1 MVLLNKS
8 YMNNPYVTSPTMTP
22 EQFKQSMIDQYNPNK
37 AKDPN
42 TIFLSP
48 TLTPNVT
55 STVQTQFGPQTMTG
69 TRVTDLFKTGEE
81 INTEMKAAQDKQ
93 KAFEESGGKVEDTLP
108 KEETNIIPE
117 KRPDESS
124 TDFLGRIGGA
134 IDKIFTLQQ
143 TNPESYNRFMSGL
156 DLYKRGQE
164 GEDIATALLGNSK
177 YNAEQAKALFDASLK
192 ALDFQQQ
199 TLKVQKTQQ
208 ELSEV
213 KEPSKELQSMATSI
227 LDKQY
232 DIKDEGVAFA
242 MASRAK
248 ELQAQFPGIGS
259 GTALNFAIQ
268 SAVETGELVSGKGK
282 FGKGKFNPVMGKS
295 FTLEQL
301 QNANPGLSEE
311 EIRKQAKADGV
322 TIL

>member
-1 MVLLNKS
+1 MAR
-8 YMNNPYVTSPTMTP
+8 
-22 EQFKQSMIDQYNPNK
+22 IR
-37 AKDPN
+37 
-42 TIFLSP
+42 
-48 TLTPNVT
+48 
-55 STVQTQFGPQTMTG
+55 GPQDLNQDAPYNRPNLFEVDQSQARVQG
-69 TRVTDLFKTGEE
+69 PTRGATLVNQTPVSAAPETVVT
-81 INTEMKAAQDKQ
+81 
-93 KAFEESGGKVEDTLP
+93 
-108 KEETNIIPE
+108 EETNLFPV
-117 KRPDESS
+117 KKPDETRES
-124 TDFLGRIGGA
+124 FL
-134 IDKIFTLQQ
+134 DKIVSGVNTIFTLQD
-143 TNPESYNRFMSGL
+143 TNPEAYNRAMAGL

-164 GEDIATALLGNSK
+164 GDDIATALLGNSQFK
-177 YNAEQAKALFDASLK
+177 KEQAQALFDASLK
-192 ALDFQQQ
+192 ALDFQES
-199 TLKVQKTQQ
+199 TIKVQEAQRKLGT
-208 ELSEV
+208 V
-213 KEPSKELQSMATSI
+213 DEPSADLQKMSKSI
-227 LDKQY
+227 LDTQY

-311 EIRKQAKADGV
+311 EIREQAKTDGV